1 MPLYV
6 GQEKLDLAKRI
17 YIYIYTCVRVELSF
31 IKFIKLKKGKT
42 LGNYIKIGR
51 KSYKSEDK
59 EWIV

>member
-17 YIYIYTCVRVELSF
+17 YIYTCVRVELSF
-31 IKFIKLKKGKT
+31 IKFIKLRKGKT